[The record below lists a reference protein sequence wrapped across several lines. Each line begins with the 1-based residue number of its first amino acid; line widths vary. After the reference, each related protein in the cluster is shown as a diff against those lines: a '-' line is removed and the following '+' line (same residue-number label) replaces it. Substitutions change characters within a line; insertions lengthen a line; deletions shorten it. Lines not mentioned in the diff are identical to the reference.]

1 MKNNWQP
8 GIDYPE
14 WGDTEVYLKTIS
26 KGYLIGDESPK
37 DAYWRVSTTVANRL
51 KRPEL
56 APKFFEYIWNNWLC
70 LATPVLANTGSDRGL
85 PISCFGIDVADSVYD
100 IGSKNLELMMLAK
113 HGGGVGIGINMIRP
127 SGSPIGNGDG
137 TTDGVVPFCK
147 IYDSTIL
154 ATSQGNVRRGAASVN
169 LNIDHP
175 DFDDWLEI
183 REPKGDVNR
192 QSLNLHQCAI
202 VGDKF
207 MRKLEEGDNDAR
219 RRWSKLLQKRKATGE
234 PYIMYRGNVN
244 KQNPDAY
251 KVNGLKVYMTNIC
264 CLAGDQVVATSE
276 GPSYIRDLVDG
287 EEYSI
292 WDGKNWVPNDSFE
305 MKGFD
310 KIYEI
315 EISDGSVMRA
325 NANHRWFVSEGYY
338 DIRADKLKEKLTTE
352 LSVGDY
358 LEYHEQETNGLQ
370 NIEGA
375 YIKGFLI
382 GDGTMGDAPILNL
395 HFPKYQCEQAL
406 IDSLSEVDI
415 DCGLRSDCIIEPQ
428 FSNEVEQDSTNTF
441 GEQRFKKMKGL
452 SARKFKLTKF
462 VTEYKKS
469 FDLYQWMHW
478 SKESKIKFLS
488 GLFDAD
494 GTVGAHLQWTNKNI
508 QLVKDIQLML
518 KTLGYTANI
527 DLNGTRITID
537 VASSKDFLSYGY
549 CSRLK
554 DNMPTPNRKL
564 TGWRK
569 IVSIKETESIEP
581 VYCPKVESTGKFA
594 LANGI
599 MTGNSEITLTTD
611 DSHSFVCCLSSLN
624 LAKYDDWC
632 NTDLVYHSTL
642 FLDGVLEEF
651 IQKAKN
657 MKGFENSVRSAE
669 KGRALGLGVL
679 GWHTYLQQKG
689 IPFEG
694 LQAQFH
700 TRKIFS
706 HMKDESERAS
716 RDMARTY
723 GEPLWCRGTGMR
735 NTHLRAIAPTVS
747 NSKLSGNVSAG
758 IEPWAAN
765 VFTEQSAKGTFI
777 RKNPTLE
784 KVLRKIGIN
793 NKESWDQILLDGG
806 SVQNIDKLDEWG
818 YLNGKLVRV
827 DDCEQKG
834 DIVPVKDVF
843 KTFKE
848 INQLELIRQ
857 AGVRQR
863 YVDQSVSL
871 NLAFPSEATP
881 KWINQVHME
890 AWKQGI
896 KTLYYMRTESVLRGD
911 IATKAM
917 DPSCSSCDG

>member
-264 CLAGDQVVATSE
+264 
-276 GPSYIRDLVDG
+276 
-287 EEYSI
+287 
-292 WDGKNWVPNDSFE
+292 
-305 MKGFD
+305 
-310 KIYEI
+310 
-315 EISDGSVMRA
+315 
-325 NANHRWFVSEGYY
+325 
-338 DIRADKLKEKLTTE
+338 
-352 LSVGDY
+352 
-358 LEYHEQETNGLQ
+358 
-370 NIEGA
+370 
-375 YIKGFLI
+375 
-382 GDGTMGDAPILNL
+382 
-395 HFPKYQCEQAL
+395 
-406 IDSLSEVDI
+406 
-415 DCGLRSDCIIEPQ
+415 
-428 FSNEVEQDSTNTF
+428 
-441 GEQRFKKMKGL
+441 
-452 SARKFKLTKF
+452 
-462 VTEYKKS
+462 
-469 FDLYQWMHW
+469 
-478 SKESKIKFLS
+478 
-488 GLFDAD
+488 
-494 GTVGAHLQWTNKNI
+494 
-508 QLVKDIQLML
+508 
-518 KTLGYTANI
+518 
-527 DLNGTRITID
+527 
-537 VASSKDFLSYGY
+537 
-549 CSRLK
+549 
-554 DNMPTPNRKL
+554 
-564 TGWRK
+564 
-569 IVSIKETESIEP
+569 
-581 VYCPKVESTGKFA
+581 
-594 LANGI
+594 
-599 MTGNSEITLTTD
+599 SEIVLHTD

-624 LAKYDDWC
+624 LAKYDEWC

-806 SVQNIDKLDEWG
+806 SVQNIDKLEEWG

-863 YVDQSVSL
+863 YIDQSVSL

-917 DPSCSSCDG
+917 DPDCVSCDG